1 MGKHDEDW
9 SASQKKLQKKK
20 IIEKLCKAGN
30 QSIYTTKL
38 LQSCKQ
44 WSGPATSVTELEQI
58 LQSHPDIQE
67 RIVRVE
73 LACYRDTHKSEV
85 IYNTDLCKIN
95 KVTHEERLTNFCVL
109 LQGFSHHG
117 NVTLPANTDT
127 LTVFQGKIIPDPST
141 EDEVVVDEFYVMLWM
156 EQNTPTWYLGHCIVR
171 NPAGTVKI
179 EHLHRTNCESN
190 FKWKNLNVPDIA
202 DIKTEDIIV
211 CKFVG
216 KWDMSN
222 KRMLTYTLKNHED
235 IDRLVKK

>member
-1 MGKHDEDW
+1 MQNNLVKAKSIRNDMVLHQSSQRFLEHRVKQIMKVWVSMMKIGVLHKKNCKRRNCR
-9 SASQKKLQKKK
+9 AS
-20 IIEKLCKAGN
+20 N
-30 QSIYTTKL
+30 QSIYATKL

-117 NVTLPANTDT
+117 NVTLPANTET
-127 LTVFQGKIIPDPST
+127 LTVFREKLYQILLQK
-141 EDEVVVDEFYVMLWM
+141 M
-156 EQNTPTWYLGHCIVR
+156 
-171 NPAGTVKI
+171 
-179 EHLHRTNCESN
+179 
-190 FKWKNLNVPDIA
+190 
-202 DIKTEDIIV
+202 
-211 CKFVG
+211 
-216 KWDMSN
+216 
-222 KRMLTYTLKNHED
+222 
-235 IDRLVKK
+235 RL